1 MTDILNTYL
10 PIIIYIL
17 LCILIILLIII
28 CFKVLRAINKAQEIV
43 DEVDK
48 KVKSLN
54 GIFSIVDIFA
64 DKISS
69 ITEVITDSIV
79 LFIKKISKKRK
90 LKKEQEDRKEEDFDE

>member
-1 MTDILNTYL
+1 MIDIFNTYL

-17 LCILIILLIII
+17 LCILIILLIVI
-28 CFKVLRAINKAQEIV
+28 CFKVIKALNKAQEIV
-43 DEVDK
+43 DDVDK

-54 GIFSIVDIFA
+54 GIFSIMDIFA

-90 LKKEQEDRKEEDFDE
+90 LKKEEGKEDDFDE

>member
-17 LCILIILLIII
+17 LCILIVLLIII
-28 CFKVLRAINKAQEIV
+28 CFKVLKAINKAQEIV
-43 DEVDK
+43 DDVDR

-54 GIFSIVDIFA
+54 GIFSIVDVFA

-90 LKKEQEDRKEEDFDE
+90 LKEEDRKEDDLDE

>member
-10 PIIIYIL
+10 PIVIYIL
-17 LCILIILLIII
+17 LCILIILLITI
-28 CFKVLRAINKAQEIV
+28 CFKVLKAINKAQEIV
-43 DEVDK
+43 DDVDK

-54 GIFSIVDIFA
+54 GIFSIVDVFA

-69 ITEVITDSIV
+69 ITEVITDSII

-90 LKKEQEDRKEEDFDE
+90 LKKEENGKEDDLDE